1 MPLAPRKVEH
11 VKHAK
16 LEILR
21 NMFGGF
27 DNNVYLCNILNYKY
41 CNAYEND

>member
-16 LEILR
+16 LEKIKERADIVVSPL
-21 NMFGGF
+21 
-27 DNNVYLCNILNYKY
+27 VV
-41 CNAYEND
+41 